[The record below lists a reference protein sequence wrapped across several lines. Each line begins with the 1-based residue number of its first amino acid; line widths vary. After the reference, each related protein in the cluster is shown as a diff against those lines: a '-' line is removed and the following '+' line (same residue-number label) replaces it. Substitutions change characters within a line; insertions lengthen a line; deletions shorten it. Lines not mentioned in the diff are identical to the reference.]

1 MSTPVKRTT
10 SGVSASAPIPLNIH
24 AKYFSATAAGYVTGT
39 VAVTLQFTMDD
50 PFATDLSSATWI
62 NHPDATGQT
71 ANFAVAFVSPVTAVR
86 LNQTSGSGSCLLTV
100 IQSGHGR

>member
-24 AKYFSATAAGYVTGT
+24 AKYFSVTAGGYFTGSAT
-39 VAVTLQFTMDD
+39 VTLQFTLDD
-50 PFATDLSSATWI
+50 PYASDLSSAVWI
-62 NHPDATGQT
+62 NHPDATDQT
-71 ANFAVAFVSPVTAVR
+71 ANFAVQFVAPVTAVR

-100 IQSGHGR
+100 IQAGHGR

>member
-24 AKYFSATAAGYVTGT
+24 AKYFQVTAAGYFTGSAT
-39 VAVTLQFTMDD
+39 VTLQFTMDD
-50 PFATDLSSATWI
+50 PFVSDLSSATWI
-62 NHPDATGQT
+62 DHPDATAQT
-71 ANFAVAFVSPVTAVR
+71 SKFAVFFVSPVTAVR
-86 LNQTSGSGSCLLTV
+86 LNQTAGAGSCLLTV